1 MCLQPTERIHE
12 RLNAL
17 ISWRNSMTLTT
28 RCWVSR
34 PILEM
39 KNEAFQVEKQRGEL
53 ERNRIEYTGYKARYI
68 LVQYIR

>member
-1 MCLQPTERIHE
+1 
-12 RLNAL
+12 
-17 ISWRNSMTLTT
+17 MTLTT